1 MRCDTEK
8 VFPGLRELVSNSRYE
23 RVDDAVQSFFTKSLH
38 KMSDGFP
45 FVITGD
51 IPAMWLRD
59 STWQVRPLLRSHQT
73 DMVELLINISKS
85 QVKLFLKDPYA
96 NAFNPEP
103 NGDCWHRDFID
114 QSPWVFERKF
124 ELDSWASVL
133 FLARKVHECFGR
145 IDHFNDDFE
154 KAVALMLSL
163 AKKEQNHDRN
173 SYVLRR
179 ENATPHDSLSHEGKG
194 APIGYSGMVYS
205 GFRPSDDACVYGYLI
220 PSNLFFMS
228 ELKKLNLPK
237 FHSAST
243 ELAKEIQQGVS
254 HFALVDGL
262 FAYEVDGLGN
272 RLFIDDANVPSLLSL
287 PYLEVLKVDDS
298 DYQRTR
304 AFVLS
309 EKNPFY
315 YSGSAAC
322 GLGSQHTPRNHVWP
336 IAIAIQALTS
346 KDSSDQLRALEV
358 LEETDAGTRRMH
370 ESFDVDDP
378 TKFTREW
385 FSWSD
390 MTYVDLVLTSVGY
403 SYKLK

>member
-23 RVDDAVQSFFTKSLH
+23 RVNDAVQSFFTKSLH
-38 KMSDGFP
+38 KMRDGFP

-59 STWQVRPLLRSHQT
+59 STWQVKPLLRSKQA
-73 DMVELLINISKS
+73 DIVELLLNISKS

-96 NAFNPEP
+96 NAFNSEP
-103 NGDCWHRDFID
+103 NGNCWHRDFVD

-133 FLARKVHECFGR
+133 FLARKVHEYFGR
-145 IDHFNDDFE
+145 IDHLDDDFQE
-154 KAVALMLSL
+154 AVALMLRL
-163 AKKEQNHDRN
+163 AKIEQNHNRN
-173 SYVLRR
+173 AYVFKR
-179 ENATPHDSLSHEGKG
+179 ENGIPHDSLSHEGKG

-220 PSNLFFMS
+220 PSNLFLMS
-228 ELKKLNLPK
+228 ELKKLNIPK
-237 FHSAST
+237 FRDAST
-243 ELAKEIQQGVS
+243 ELANEIQQGLTN
-254 HFALVDGL
+254 FGLKDGF

-287 PYLEVLKVDDS
+287 PYLEVLPVDDAI
-298 DYQRTR
+298 YQRTR

-315 YSGSAAC
+315 FAGTAAR
-322 GLGSQHTPRNHVWP
+322 GLGSQHTPPNHVWP

-346 KDSSDQLRALEV
+346 NDINDQLDALEI
-358 LEETDAGTRRMH
+358 LEETDAGTGRMH
-370 ESFDVDDP
+370 ESFHVDDP

-403 SYKLK
+403 RYKL